1 MKKNGSCLIQENL
14 STSMLFS
21 DWNFK
26 VMMDQSPS
34 PTAIFSI
41 DGRMVYCNK
50 AYACLWEI
58 SNKAL
63 KAYMNKYRLLS
74 DPNFK
79 EYQTAIK
86 KVVVNGKP
94 FKRSPKKMVVAAKPD
109 KEIYIA
115 STFYPV
121 MHRGGPADQIL
132 LIQENV
138 GPLLYTNA
146 ELRKK
151 IKEVSVLNDALNASS
166 IIMEFDRDGVI
177 TRANEHFHEVS
188 KYTTEDIGK
197 ITIVELRSGN
207 MDLSFYKKLTKKIN
221 AGKIW
226 KGEMENRTKK
236 GLIYWTDTTIVPL
249 KNKEGKPTSFLTIS
263 SNINERKIA
272 EREIIKLNEKLEKEV
287 VKRTE
292 DINRAIAELEAFS
305 YSVSH
310 DLRAPLRAITGFAG
324 LLNEEYSEVL
334 NKEAKRYL
342 SIIQSGTKQMS
353 QLIDDLLQFSRVGR
367 AEIQK
372 KVFNPT
378 KYISE
383 LIKKERGNCK
393 CGTVFSIEN
402 LPPLYGD
409 SNMLNLVFN
418 NLILNAIKFSKD
430 AEKPKITIGHCQ
442 VDGSDTYF
450 VRDNGVGFDMRY
462 SDKLFKVFQRL
473 HSSQDFEG
481 TGVGLAIV
489 ARIIQKHG
497 GKVWGESSR
506 GTETA
511 FYFNLPKKKE
521 NE

>member
-1 MKKNGSCLIQENL
+1 MEKNGSCLIQE
-14 STSMLFS
+14 SSISSMLFS

-34 PTAIFSI
+34 PTAIFSA

-50 AYACLWEI
+50 AYTCLWEI
-58 SNKAL
+58 DKKDL
-63 KAYMNKYRLLS
+63 KGYMSKYKLLS

-94 FKRSPKKMVVAAKPD
+94 LKRSPKKMRVATKPD
-109 KEIYIA
+109 KEVYVT
-115 STFYPV
+115 STFFPV
-121 MHRGGPADQIL
+121 MHRGGPTDQIL

-177 TRANEHFHEVS
+177 TRANEHFHTVS
-188 KYTTEDIGK
+188 KYAAEDIGN

-207 MDLSFYKKLTKKIN
+207 IEFSFYSKLAKKIN

-249 KNKEGKPTSFLTIS
+249 KNKEGKPVSFLTIS

-287 VKRTE
+287 AKRTE

-324 LLNEEYSEVL
+324 LLNEEYSTVL

-383 LIKKERGNCK
+383 MIKKERGNCK

-430 AEKPKITIGHCQ
+430 AEKPIITIGHS
-442 VDGSDTYF
+442 VIDGSDTYF
-450 VRDNGVGFDMRY
+450 VKDNGVGFDMRY
-462 SDKLFKVFQRL
+462 SNKLFKVFQRL
-473 HSSQDFEG
+473 HSNQEFEG

-497 GKVWGESSR
+497 GKVWGESRYGS
-506 GTETA
+506 ETV
-511 FYFNLPKKKE
+511 FYFNLPKKE
-521 NE
+521 SDE